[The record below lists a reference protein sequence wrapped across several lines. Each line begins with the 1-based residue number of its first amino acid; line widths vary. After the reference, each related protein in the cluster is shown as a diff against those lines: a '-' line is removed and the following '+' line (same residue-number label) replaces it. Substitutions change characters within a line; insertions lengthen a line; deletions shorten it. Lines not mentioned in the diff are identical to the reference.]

1 VLPHTLEVG
10 LFGELGCLLVGHDHV
25 FLFDDLG
32 GELGKSLVLCLESC
46 SAFWRASIHAEKDV
60 LILVSVGERVE
71 DAVTL
76 LISVSVEQVTLVAS
90 PAHLGHFVVEET
102 GTESTLE
109 VLKSEPLKR
118 VGLLALTREL
128 LGSPLSLEIVH
139 GVLPGLAGVSID
151 IPTVLVLVLGP
162 IGDLESLEDSPGASV
177 E

>member
-46 SAFWRASIHAEKDV
+46 SAFWRAGIHAEKNV

-71 DAVTL
+71 DAVAL

-128 LGSPLSLEIVH
+128 LGGPLSLEIVH
-139 GVLPGLAGVSID
+139 GVLPSLAGVSID